1 MSLTMISASHIKD
14 LNEFLAKHSAKN
26 EPKGEPLNFTH
37 TRIPDKDH
45 NIYGGSYVIPK
56 EELPLFYSLY
66 YDSIFVK
73 KRKEYL
79 TEKQLDVGG
88 PMAVDFDFR
97 YSHDVISRQHKEEH
111 ITDMVCEYLDAIKE
125 CYLVDPEKQFDIFI
139 LEKPNVNRLADG
151 SLTKDGIH
159 MLIGLQI
166 DHPMQMV
173 IRDKMIQRLSDVWD
187 LPLINGF
194 DSVLDEGISKGKTN
208 WQLFGSRKP
217 GNEAYELTHHYSITV
232 DPSDK
237 QFALDEIDV
246 ADFDLKNNFAKLSVQ
261 YDKNPKFEIN
271 PSIIED

>member
-1 MSLTMISASHIKD
+1 MCHYFI
-14 LNEFLAKHSAKN
+14 
-26 EPKGEPLNFTH
+26 FT
-37 TRIPDKDH
+37 
-45 NIYGGSYVIPK
+45 IYFNYFVAIGLSII
-56 EELPLFYSLY
+56 PLFAAYLIENNELATFRRLY
-66 YDSIFVK
+66 YEHVFVK
-73 KRKEYL
+73 NRKEYL

-271 PSIIED
+271 PSIIEEYNKEYNKITKYMSNLSKSVKK